1 MQIRIL
7 DVNISIITD
16 SNKNC
21 KKKRCLWVGTM
32 YNEHMG
38 NRLLKVHKDKKEHIR
53 DIELG

>member
-21 KKKRCLWVGTM
+21 KKNRCFRVGTM
-32 YNEHMG
+32 YDEHMG
-38 NRLLKVHKDKKEHIR
+38 NRL
-53 DIELG
+53 